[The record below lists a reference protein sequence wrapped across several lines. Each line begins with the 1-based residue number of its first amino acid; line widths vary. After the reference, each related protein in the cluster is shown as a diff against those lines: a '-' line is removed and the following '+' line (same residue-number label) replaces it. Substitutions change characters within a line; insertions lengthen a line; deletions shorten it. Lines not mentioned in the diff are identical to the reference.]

1 MTKSME
7 FRRKLFP
14 DFHQVFRKISS
25 DILIKK
31 QSVAVHRFSY
41 GVEQSWP
48 AKKATEDAK

>member
-14 DFHQVFRKISS
+14 DFHQVFRKILS

-31 QSVAVHRFSY
+31 QSVTVHRFSY
-41 GVEQSWP
+41 GVEQSGP
-48 AKKATEDAK
+48 AKNATEDAK